1 MSSLYLSSI
10 VLLLALAIIGNN
22 YATAAALDLD
32 SIPPPLGTCVTSSSD
47 GPVPDDLWATTGIM
61 KDSTKYPPFQ
71 KYIET
76 RGIVLAAISEEAVS
90 DVFLQQVATTLN
102 EMIPDDDA
110 YDREQQEAMIEA
122 MAKKRTLIPVVPVEG
137 FGALSEEEFQ
147 QMDQIQADYSSC
159 DMIFELGLEN
169 PRQPMEVVEHLLHH
183 LNLIGLH
190 YLLPEQWGMTPTSQL
205 SDELQV
211 SGQQQY
217 FDVAGYEASFPEASE
232 EEMMDILL
240 KQYSFWLLA
249 TWMDVVA
256 EYGPNDVENEWQ
268 LYTPALLEADQPSAW
283 ALCDDYLKT
292 LLAVPTNLAD
302 YGPTAEDLQVAAEAV
317 QEWEDQVQQAEA
329 AAMAA
334 VAAALEADPLRPL
347 GNCVST
353 TDDGPIPA
361 DLWSTT
367 EIIVDST
374 KYPPFQKY
382 IETRGMIFA
391 AISDETISDDFLLKV
406 ATTVNQLIPDAAE
419 SATYNRT
426 KQEDMI
432 TILAQKRTLIPIVPI
447 GNIFGDLSQE
457 ESQQLDQI
465 QDKYS
470 SCDVII
476 QLAAGDPNQPMEV
489 LKHVLHH
496 VNMIGLNYL
505 MYDQWGMTPQSALF
519 TQLVEALQQEYFSI
533 PPYQDEMGKYQNIAV
548 DPIPLQ
554 QYSYWLLSTW
564 MDMVVEYGPPL
575 EVVEEEWQLYTPVL
589 LQEQQPQ
596 AYALCVETLTDILAT
611 PTNLPEYAT
620 TTTTTT
626 TGAAAEED
634 VPPALAAPVPA
645 PTTNVVPAVVGS
657 TLAPTT
663 TPVVV
668 VVPEEEEGVMQE
680 EEEEKE
686 LEQPPPEV
694 VAARV
699 DENGKDEGTTTTTND
714 NTVVVADPAADA
726 DAATLLE
733 EDALL
738 SASSASSSSFTTL
751 ITTST
756 LLRAT
761 TTTITTTAVLV
772 VMGLTT
778 MITTMV

>member
-1 MSSLYLSSI
+1 MSSFYLSSI

-22 YATAAALDLD
+22 YATAAELDLD

-47 GPVPDDLWATTGIM
+47 GPVPEDLWATTEIM

-102 EMIPDDDA
+102 EMIPNNDA
-110 YDREQQEAMIEA
+110 YDREQQETMIA
-122 MAKKRTLIPVVPVEG
+122 TLARKRTLIPIVPVEG
-137 FGALSEEEFQ
+137 FGALSEAEFQ
-147 QMDQIQADYSSC
+147 QMDQIQDTYSSC
-159 DMIFELGLEN
+159 DMIFELGMEN

-205 SDELQV
+205 SDELEV

-232 EEMMDILL
+232 EEIMDILL

-256 EYGPNDVENEWQ
+256 DYGPNDVENEWQ
-268 LYTPALLEADQPSAW
+268 LFTPALLEADQPSAW
-283 ALCDDYLKT
+283 ALCEDYLKT
-292 LLAVPTNLAD
+292 LFAVPTNLAE

-334 VAAALEADPLRPL
+334 VAAAFEADPLRPL

-374 KYPPFQKY
+374 TYPPFQKY

-391 AISDETISDDFLLKV
+391 AISDDTISDDFLTKV
-406 ATTVNQLIPDAAE
+406 ATTVTQLIPNAAE

-426 KQEDMI
+426 KQEEMI

-457 ESQQLDQI
+457 ESAQLDQI
-465 QDKYS
+465 QDDYS

-489 LKHVLHH
+489 VKHVLHH

-505 MYDQWGMTPQSALF
+505 MYDQWGMSPQSVLF

-533 PPYQDEMGKYQNIAV
+533 PPYQDEMGNYQNIAL

-564 MDMVVEYGPPL
+564 MDLVVDYGPPV
-575 EVVEEEWQLYTPVL
+575 EVVEEEWQLYTPAL

-620 TTTTTT
+620 ITTTTAAAAA
-626 TGAAAEED
+626 AAAEEED
-634 VPPALAAPVPA
+634 VPATVAVPVP
-645 PTTNVVPAVVGS
+645 PSPTNVLPAVVPQ

-668 VVPEEEEGVMQE
+668 VVPEEEEEGVMK
-680 EEEEKE
+680 EEEEKKE
-686 LEQPPPEV
+686 LEPPPPEV

-699 DENGKDEGTTTTTND
+699 DDTGEDEGTTTTND
-714 NTVVVADPAADA
+714 NNVVVADTDADA
-726 DAATLLE
+726 DAVDPATLLE

-738 SASSASSSSFTTL
+738 SASSASAS
-751 ITTST
+751 
-756 LLRAT
+756 
-761 TTTITTTAVLV
+761 TTITTIAVLV

-778 MITTMV
+778 MITMV

>member
-1 MSSLYLSSI
+1 MSSFYLSSI

-22 YATAAALDLD
+22 YATAAELDLD

-47 GPVPDDLWATTGIM
+47 GPVPEDLWATTEIM

-102 EMIPDDDA
+102 EMIPNNDA
-110 YDREQQEAMIEA
+110 YDREQQETMIA
-122 MAKKRTLIPVVPVEG
+122 TLARKRTLIPIVPVEG
-137 FGALSEEEFQ
+137 FGALSEAEFQ
-147 QMDQIQADYSSC
+147 QMDQIQDTYSSC
-159 DMIFELGLEN
+159 DMIFELGMEN

-205 SDELQV
+205 SDELEV

-232 EEMMDILL
+232 EEIMDILL

-256 EYGPNDVENEWQ
+256 DYGPNDVENEWQ
-268 LYTPALLEADQPSAW
+268 LFTPALLEADQPSAW
-283 ALCDDYLKT
+283 ALCEDYLKT
-292 LLAVPTNLAD
+292 LFAVPTNLAE

-334 VAAALEADPLRPL
+334 VAAAFEADPLRPL

-374 KYPPFQKY
+374 TYPPFQKY

-391 AISDETISDDFLLKV
+391 AISDDTISDDFLTKV
-406 ATTVNQLIPDAAE
+406 ATTVTQLIPNAAE

-426 KQEDMI
+426 KQEEMI

-457 ESQQLDQI
+457 ESAQLDQI
-465 QDKYS
+465 QDDYS

-489 LKHVLHH
+489 VKHVLHH
-496 VNMIGLNYL
+496 LNMIGLNYL
-505 MYDQWGMTPQSALF
+505 MYDQWGMRTQKSELF
-519 TQLVEALQQEYFSI
+519 TNLVDASKNAYFNIQS
-533 PPYQDEMGKYQNIAV
+533 YKDELGNNNAELDLIL
-548 DPIPLQ
+548 LQ
-554 QYSYWLLSTW
+554 QYSYWLISTW
-564 MDMVVEYGPPL
+564 MNIVEDYGPPS
-575 EVVEEEWQLYTPVL
+575 EVVTEEWQLYKPEL
-589 LQEQQPQ
+589 LEDEQPL
-596 AYALCVETLTDILAT
+596 AYALSADTLTDLLAT
-611 PTNLPEYAT
+611 PTNLAEYDT
-620 TTTTTT
+620 RT
-626 TGAAAEED
+626 AAEKEED
-634 VPPALAAPVPA
+634 EKDAAVAEKDEKDEPDKKDDLAVEIVEVKGEPDKKEEFE
-645 PTTNVVPAVVGS
+645 TEIEMEKEDKDGS
-657 TLAPTT
+657 GDPGDDED
-663 TPVVV
+663 
-668 VVPEEEEGVMQE
+668 EEEEGDVDE
-680 EEEEKE
+680 EETSE
-686 LEQPPPEV
+686 
-694 VAARV
+694 V
-699 DENGKDEGTTTTTND
+699 DEEGPVET
-714 NTVVVADPAADA
+714 
-726 DAATLLE
+726 ATISTASDE
-733 EDALL
+733 EDEKDDKDSDDEDEESGSKSK
-738 SASSASSSSFTTL
+738 SASRSASESESESEDED
-751 ITTST
+751 
-756 LLRAT
+756 
-761 TTTITTTAVLV
+761 
-772 VMGLTT
+772 
-778 MITTMV
+778 